1 MNKLFTFTVA
11 ACGAVSL
18 IARTSEVFHVYRKIG
33 AGANVIYSPVMNG
46 AAKAE
51 LSSENPVIKVLVQG
65 EYSVMS
71 AEGYMC
77 PDNVAGF
84 FTYVEDAGHVHGHG
98 DHIHHHH
105 HQPHPLPTNIALNV
119 VQGVPDS
126 IGNPTYTLAIQ
137 QNGVT
142 VGTSLPL
149 QAMLDAT
156 GDVIAY
162 QLVPT
167 P

>member
-18 IARTSEVFHVYRKIG
+18 VARTSEVFHVYRKIG
-33 AGANVIYSPVMNG
+33 AGDNVIYSPIMNG

-84 FTYVEDAGHVHGHG
+84 FTYVEDTCAGAGTGQV
-98 DHIHHHH
+98 
-105 HQPHPLPTNIALNV
+105 HPLPTNIALNV
-119 VQGVPDS
+119 VQGAPDS

-142 VGTSLPL
+142 VGTPLPL

>member
-18 IARTSEVFHVYRKIG
+18 VARTSEVFHVYRKIG
-33 AGANVIYSPVMNG
+33 AGSNVIYSPVMNG

-84 FTYVEDAGHVHGHG
+84 FTYVEDACSGGG
-98 DHIHHHH
+98 TGNE
-105 HQPHPLPTNIALNV
+105 QPLPTNIALNV

-126 IGNPTYTLAIQ
+126 VGNPSYVLAIQ

-142 VGTSLPL
+142 VGTPLPL

-162 QLVPT
+162 QLVPDM
-167 P
+167 

>member
-11 ACGAVSL
+11 ACGAINL
-18 IARTSEVFHVYRKIG
+18 IARTSEVFQVYRKIG
-33 AGANVIYSPVMNG
+33 VGANVIYSPVMDG
-46 AAKAE
+46 SAKAE
-51 LSSENPVIKVLVQG
+51 LSSENPVIQVLAPG

-77 PDNVAGF
+77 PTNVTGF
-84 FTYVEDAGHVHGHG
+84 FTYVEDAGYGAGSHC
-98 DHIHHHH
+98 
-105 HQPHPLPTNIALNV
+105 QAPLPANISLNV
-119 VQGVPDS
+119 VQGSNDAN
-126 IGNPTYTLAIQ
+126 GNPSYTLAIQ
-137 QNGVT
+137 QAGVT
-142 VGTSLPL
+142 VGTPLPL

-156 GDVIAY
+156 GDVVGY

>member
-11 ACGAVSL
+11 ACGVISL

-33 AGANVIYSPVMNG
+33 AGANVIYSPIMNG
-46 AAKAE
+46 AEKAE
-51 LSSENPVIKVLVQG
+51 LSSENPVIKVLAQG
-65 EYSVMS
+65 EYSIMS

-77 PDNVAGF
+77 PTNVTGF
-84 FTYVEDAGHVHGHG
+84 FTYVEDACSGGG
-98 DHIHHHH
+98 TGNE
-105 HQPHPLPTNIALNV
+105 QPLPTNIALNV
-119 VQGVPDS
+119 VQGAPDS

-142 VGTSLPL
+142 VGTPLPL

>member
-1 MNKLFTFTVA
+1 MNKLYTFSVV
-11 ACGAVSL
+11 ACGVVSL

-33 AGANVIYSPVMNG
+33 AGDNVIYSPVMDG

-51 LSSENPVIKVLVQG
+51 LSSENPTLQVLAAG

-71 AEGYMC
+71 SEGYMC
-77 PDNVAGF
+77 PNSVTGF
-84 FTYVEDAGHVHGHG
+84 FTYVEGCGGAGA
-98 DHIHHHH
+98 
-105 HQPHPLPTNIALNV
+105 QPPLPNNISLNV
-119 VQGVPDS
+119 VQGAPDAD
-126 IGNPTYTLAIQ
+126 GNPTYTLAIQ
-137 QNGVT
+137 QAGVT
-142 VGTSLPL
+142 VGTPLPL